1 MNRTIT
7 GLPQIG
13 SISLHDYIAMVHPG
27 SMLASKR
34 ALLWML
40 FSFFVAGLLAGLLMG
55 KVLA

>member
-1 MNRTIT
+1 MNKTIT

-13 SISLHDYIAMVHPG
+13 SLSLHDYIAMAHPG